1 MGGHAFMTPGERGTH
16 EQAIRNARE
25 VGRALMT
32 FVERGYNVVVT
43 LPLEVMEAFQ
53 ITDPVALDIPIG
65 ATGTAQICELTW
77 QLRGEAGD
85 RQVKGANVAVSHCL
99 GGASVFA
106 KTTGSAAMS
115 ITVLAN

>member
-1 MGGHAFMTPGERGTH
+1 MAVTVFPSGGLLARGH
-16 EQAIRNARE
+16 
-25 VGRALMT
+25 
-32 FVERGYNVVVT
+32 
-43 LPLEVMEAFQ
+43 
-53 ITDPVALDIPIG
+53 PIG